1 MFTRSKTTVL
11 QSLFQLKSNTIEM
24 NNHMNIV
31 SLYYKSDNNN
41 NHQSVI
47 KLCLNDEQL
56 NIKIKIMIMLN
67 Y

>member
-56 NIKIKIMIMLN
+56 NN
-67 Y
+67 YI